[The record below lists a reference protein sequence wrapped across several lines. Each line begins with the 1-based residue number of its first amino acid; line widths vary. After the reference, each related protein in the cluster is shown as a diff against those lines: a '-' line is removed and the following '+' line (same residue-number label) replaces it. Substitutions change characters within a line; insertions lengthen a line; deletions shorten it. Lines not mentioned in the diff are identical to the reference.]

1 MTKQLTRQEVEAVV
15 ERLADKTLS
24 FGCMITVDG
33 KHNLKVY
40 QYNADQNIV
49 HAMGDSGYSHE
60 IDLSK
65 YYKILWHPI
74 TIGNVLDKIQNRN
87 DFYPCYRFDLQG
99 YLIEIVQLW
108 QPLGLSRSLQEIIS
122 ESGYESRYST
132 EVTITYPV
140 TLSPTSQIVEV
151 LTSPEAN
158 ALFSFL
164 YEIL

>member
-1 MTKQLTRQEVEAVV
+1 MTKQFTRQEVEAVV

-49 HAMGDSGYSHE
+49 HAMGESGYSHE
-60 IDLSK
+60 VDLSE

-108 QPLGLSRSLQEIIS
+108 QPLGLSRSLQEIV
-122 ESGYESRYST
+122 EASGYEWSHC
-132 EVTITYPV
+132 EVNCPA
-140 TLSPTSQIVEV
+140 PTCVDCV
-151 LTSPEAN
+151 WMLTSPEAN

-164 YEIL
+164 QEII